1 MLIKRLLVI
10 ALAVSL
16 VGLTACS
23 NDKADTGTEY
33 VVTVNMDTAKAP
45 HFVTHD
51 VGAEKQIR
59 FGSAQLVGKAELA
72 GEPVDVEL
80 LCIINY
86 LKGNGPFE
94 GFWTFTAAN
103 GDLLSLT
110 YSGTTE
116 QRDGVGHISGRVKV
130 LGGTGKFEGVAGN
143 GTVTGQR
150 DGSFGS
156 GTVIAYTIDL
166 HLDGLAA

>member
-1 MLIKRLLVI
+1 MLIKRLLLGSVT
-10 ALAVSL
+10 ALAL
-16 VGLTACS
+16 VGISACS
-23 NDKADTGTEY
+23 NDETDTGTEY
-33 VVTVNMDTAKAP
+33 VVKVNMDTANAP

-51 VGAEKQIR
+51 VGADKQIR
-59 FGSAQLVGKAELA
+59 FGDAQLVGKAELA
-72 GEPVDVEL
+72 GDPVDVEL

-110 YSGTTE
+110 YAGTTQ
-116 QRDGVGHISGRVKV
+116 QRDGVGHISGTVKV
-130 LGGTGKFEGVAGN
+130 LGGTGKFVNVTGN

-150 DGSFGS
+150 DGSFAS
-156 GTVIAYTIDL
+156 GTVIAYEIDL
-166 HLDGLAA
+166 HLNGLG

>member
-1 MLIKRLLVI
+1 MFIKRLAAA
-10 ALAVSL
+10 ALAVAL
-16 VGLTACS
+16 VGISACS
-23 NDKADTGTEY
+23 NDETDTGTKY
-33 VVTVNMDTAKAP
+33 VVTVNMDTATAP

-51 VGAEKQIR
+51 AGADKQFR
-59 FGSAQLVGKAELA
+59 FGQAQLVGKAELA
-72 GEPVDVEL
+72 GEPVDAEL

-86 LKGNGPFE
+86 VKGNGPFE

-110 YSGTTE
+110 YSGTTQ
-116 QRDGVGHISGRVKV
+116 QRDGVGHISGTVKV
-130 LGGTGKFEGVAGN
+130 LGGTGKYVNVTGN

-150 DGSFGS
+150 DGTFAS

-166 HLDGLAA
+166 HLNGLE

>member
-1 MLIKRLLVI
+1 MFIKRLLVG

-23 NDKADTGTEY
+23 NDKTDTGTEY
-33 VVTVNMDTAKAP
+33 VVTVSMDTAKAP

-51 VGAEKQIR
+51 VGADKQIR
-59 FGSAQLVGKAELA
+59 FGSARLVGQTEFA
-72 GEPVDVEL
+72 GESVEAEL
-80 LCIINY
+80 LCNINY

-103 GDLLSLT
+103 GDLLSFT
-110 YSGTTE
+110 YSGTTQ
-116 QRDGVGHISGRVKV
+116 QRDGVGRISGTVKV
-130 LGGTGKFEGVAGN
+130 LGGTGKYLNVTGN
-143 GTVTGQR
+143 GTVTGER

-166 HLDGLAA
+166 HLDGLA